1 MKPPSRAQHVVLRLP
16 GADTELPAQVDDASE
31 ESVTLLLSALPSD
44 VVEQLRDS
52 PAVVEYTTPLGVYRL
67 SGEIARAGDDDP
79 EVVRLRRD
87 GQDDVVQRR
96 DFVRVDA
103 VVPLQVS
110 MPGGAA
116 KTTTLNVSGGGLLV
130 QDPVGL
136 EPGTRV
142 DLNLELAHGS
152 APVRAIGRVIR
163 EVAPGETALEIVG
176 IANEDRE
183 RLVRYVTERER
194 VALRIAR
201 GR

>member
-16 GADTELPAQVDDASE
+16 DGDTELPAQVDDASE
-31 ESVTLLLSALPSD
+31 ESVTLLLSALPSE
-44 VVEQLRDS
+44 VVAQLRHS

-67 SGEIARAGDDDP
+67 SGEIAGTGDDP

-87 GQDDVVQRR
+87 GHDDVVQRR

-103 VVPLQVS
+103 VVPLQVNL
-110 MPGGAA
+110 PGAAA

-152 APVRAIGRVIR
+152 APVRATARVIR
-163 EVAPGETALEIVG
+163 EVAPGETALQIEG
-176 IANEDRE
+176 IATEDRE

-194 VALRIAR
+194 MALRIAR

>member
-1 MKPPSRAQHVVLRLP
+1 MKPPARAQHVVLRLP
-16 GADTELPAQVDDASE
+16 PGDMELPAQVDDASD
-31 ESVTLLLSALPSD
+31 ESVTLVLSALPSELVD
-44 VVEQLRDS
+44 QLRHS

-67 SGEIARAGDDDP
+67 SGEIAGVGDDP

-87 GQDDVVQRR
+87 GHDDVVQRR
-96 DFVRVDA
+96 DYVRVDA
-103 VVPLQVS
+103 VVPLQVTL
-110 MPGGAA
+110 PGGAA
-116 KTTTLNVSGGGLLV
+116 KTTTLNVSGGGLLM

-152 APVRAIGRVIR
+152 APVRATARVIR
-163 EVAPGETALEIVG
+163 EVAPGETALQIVG

-194 VALRIAR
+194 MALRLKR